1 MKILLAMVIATL
13 WGLAMA
19 RLHARPPAEAWSGN
33 AYAYHGDFRPP
44 HNLDFSQV
52 Q

>member
-1 MKILLAMVIATL
+1 MKILLAMVFAAL
-13 WGLAMA
+13 CGLAMA
-19 RLHARPPAEAWSGN
+19 RLHVRPSVEAWSSN
-33 AYAYHGDFRPP
+33 AYADHGDFHPT